1 MTSLTGRKT
10 FLTGWKK
17 GIAQVRKFAAESVI
31 ASDRAIRD
39 EAFLMSRVINKSFV
53 TKGFGVGWPRLAQ
66 LTLQLRRRASEIDPN
81 ATSTKGSKALFRT
94 GQLRRSITVEKLSV
108 QKYRVG
114 VDKNAKSTSGKKL
127 VDIAAV
133 HEFGARISVT
143 DKMRRWFMFLFIQ
156 GITTAPLSKSK
167 TEIRIPKRP
176 FLAPAIK
183 KFTPGFTARFAKRYE
198 AYITGKGRIRI
209 KLV

>member
-1 MTSLTGRKT
+1 MTALTGQKT
-10 FLTGWKK
+10 VLTGWKK
-17 GIAQVRKFAAESVI
+17 GIAQVRKFAAESVV

-53 TKGFGVGWPRLAQ
+53 TKGFGVGWDRLSS
-66 LTLQLRRRASEIDPN
+66 LTITLRRKAQEIDEN
-81 ATSTKGSKALFRT
+81 ATSTKGTKPLFRT

-114 VDKNAKSTSGKKL
+114 VDKNAKTDDGKKI

-133 HEFGARISVT
+133 HEFGVT
-143 DKMRRWFMFLFIQ
+143 FPVDDKVRRWFMFLFLK
-156 GITTAPLSKSK
+156 GITSAPLTKSK
-167 TEIRIPKRP
+167 TEITIPKRP
-176 FLAPAIK
+176 FLKPAID
-183 KFTPGFTARFAKRYE
+183 KFIPGFTARFARRYE